1 MEHFYKSASKLV
13 VVFFILFFACI
24 LPVFC
29 TDDATGRIM
38 GKVLSSDGEM
48 MIAGI
53 IIVDEE
59 GNSWRETT
67 NDYGGY
73 VLRLAPG
80 TYTLTYD
87 KGSEFSQYTK
97 EITVESYKTYY
108 QKDVRLTQL
117 FDSYSLGWIA
127 GDIHQHSIYSDGLDE
142 LDDLIT
148 ANASCGLYWGFL
160 TDHDTSR
167 GVPEWR
173 GSTGNVIVF
182 TESDGTKRTFSGFAG
197 DEVTSTFGHFQ
208 SIGTGMV
215 FDRYE
220 INLTEAELTSKDK
233 NSIRRDKGIYIARQ
247 IKAAGGIPQINH
259 PYSVTNMGALNFISE
274 DDWEYFSYFDT
285 FEIWNGYFICPDGRF
300 TNKGSENQNYTAKL
314 TWYSILNNVRNG
326 GKFLAAT
333 GGTDDHDSSGYASA
347 KNRASFGRAPQTVG
361 EYYLLCRYEGKYAGV
376 PTTYVFLGEES
387 IDQQNVMDAT
397 KAGRSFI
404 SNGPV
409 VICTVGDSVYG
420 DEIEAIDGK
429 VVVSCNVFARD
440 GISSIRVV
448 KNGDVVKEIG
458 LDMVQSFN
466 EDIAIEGLESGDW
479 MLFEVLGD
487 FNDYAITNP
496 YFVK

>member
-1 MEHFYKSASKLV
+1 MEHFYKLVSKLAV
-13 VVFFILFFACI
+13 VVFILFFIC
-24 LPVFC
+24 VFPGFC
-29 TDDATGRIM
+29 VDDATGRVM

-80 TYTLTYD
+80 TYTLTFD
-87 KGSEFSQYTK
+87 KGAEFSQYTK

-117 FDSYSLGWIA
+117 FDSYSMGWIA
-127 GDIHQHSIYSDGLDE
+127 GDIHQHSIYSDGLDD
-142 LDDLIT
+142 LDDLVT

-173 GSTGNVIVF
+173 GATGSVVVF
-182 TESDGTKRTFSGFAG
+182 TESNGTRRTFSGFAG

-220 INLTEAELTSKDK
+220 INLTETELTSKDK
-233 NSIRRDKGIYIARQ
+233 DSIRREKGIYIARQ

-259 PYSVTNMGALNFISE
+259 PYSVTNMGAMNFIAE
-274 DDWEYFSYFDT
+274 DDWKYFSYFDT

-300 TNKGSENQNYTAKL
+300 TNKGSENQNYIAKL
-314 TWYSILNNVRNG
+314 AWYSILNNVKDG

-347 KNRASFGRAPQTVG
+347 KNRASFGRIPQTVG

-376 PTTYVFLGEES
+376 PTTYVFLGDDAV
-387 IDQQNVMDAT
+387 DQKNVMDAIR
-397 KAGRSFI
+397 AGHSFI

-420 DEIEAIDGK
+420 DKIETVDGK

-440 GISSIRVV
+440 GISLIRVV
-448 KNGDVVKEIG
+448 KNGEVFKEIS

-466 EDIAIEGLESGDW
+466 EDVMLEGLESGDW
-479 MLFEVLGD
+479 VLFEVLGD